1 MQLEWDV
8 NKAELNRKNH
18 GVSFDETATIFGDP
32 LSFTIADPDHSQQE
46 DRFVTIGLSE
56 LYDTLVV
63 VHTDHGDT
71 VRIINARRATARE
84 KRTYEQGT

>member
-32 LSFTIADPDHSQQE
+32 DHSQQE
-46 DRFVTIGLSE
+46 DRFVTIGLSK
-56 LYDTLVV
+56 LYNTLVV
-63 VHTDHGDT
+63 VHTYRGDM
-71 VRIINARRATARE
+71 VRIISARRATAKER
-84 KRTYEQGT
+84 RIYEQGT

>member
-46 DRFVTIGLSE
+46 DRFVTIGLSK
-56 LYDTLVV
+56 LYNTLVV
-63 VHTDHGDT
+63 VHTYRGDM
-71 VRIINARRATARE
+71 VRIISARRATA
-84 KRTYEQGT
+84 

>member
-1 MQLEWDV
+1 MQLEWDAS
-8 NKAELNRKNH
+8 KAEENRKKH
-18 GVSFDETATIFGDP
+18 GVSFEDAATIFGDP
-32 LSFTIADPDHSQQE
+32 LSLTIADLVHSQQE

-84 KRTYEQGT
+84 KSTYEQGT